1 MTVVE
6 HLEELRNRIV
16 ISLIALAVGAAA
28 GWAVYPW
35 VFDFIKGFY
44 TDACLTLPKANQPPK
59 GCDDLFIQ
67 SVIEPFLIRVKVSI
81 FTGLTIALP
90 IVLFQL
96 WRFITP
102 GLTDRERRLA
112 IPFVVSSL
120 VLFGLGALFAFL
132 TLPRALGFLLGF
144 GGDTLVPIITAGRYI
159 SFVMLVTLAFGI
171 SFEFPIVLIFL
182 AWARVVSSRKLRDW
196 RRYAWLFIAIFCALI
211 TPSQDPFTML
221 AMMVP
226 MVLFYEVAVLVA
238 RLMKR

>member
-16 ISLIALAVGAAA
+16 ISLVALAVGAAA
-28 GWAVYPW
+28 GWAVFPW

-44 TDACLTLPKANQPPK
+44 TDACLTLPAANQPPK
-59 GCDDLFIQ
+59 GCEDLFIQ

-81 FTGLTIALP
+81 FTGLVVALP

-112 IPFVVSSL
+112 IPFVLASL

-144 GGDTLVPIITAGRYI
+144 GGDQLVPIITAGRYI

-182 AWARVVSSRKLRDW
+182 AWARVVTSRNLRDW
-196 RRYAWLFIAIFCALI
+196 RRYAWLFIAVFAALI

-226 MVLFYEVAVLVA
+226 MVVFFEVAVLVA

>member
-16 ISLIALAVGAAA
+16 ISLVALVVGTAA
-28 GWAVYPW
+28 GWAAYPW
-35 VFDFIKGFY
+35 VFDFIKDFY
-44 TDACLTLPKANQPPK
+44 TNACLTLPEANQPPK

-67 SVIEPFLIRVKVSI
+67 SVIEPFLIRVKVSM
-81 FTGLTIALP
+81 FTGLVVALP

-112 IPFVVSSL
+112 IPFVLASL

-182 AWARVVSSRKLRDW
+182 AWARVVTSRTLRDW
-196 RRYAWLFIAIFCALI
+196 RRYAWLFIAVFAALI

-221 AMMVP
+221 ALMVP
-226 MVLFYEVAVLVA
+226 MLLFYEVAVLVA

>member
-16 ISLIALAVGAAA
+16 ISLVALTVGAAA

-44 TDACLTLPKANQPPK
+44 TDACLTLPPANRPPK

-81 FTGLTIALP
+81 FTGLVVALP

-182 AWARVVSSRKLRDW
+182 AWARVVTSRTLRDW
-196 RRYAWLFIAIFCALI
+196 RRYAWLFIAVFAALI

-221 AMMVP
+221 ALMVP
-226 MVLFYEVAVLVA
+226 MLLFYEVAVLVA